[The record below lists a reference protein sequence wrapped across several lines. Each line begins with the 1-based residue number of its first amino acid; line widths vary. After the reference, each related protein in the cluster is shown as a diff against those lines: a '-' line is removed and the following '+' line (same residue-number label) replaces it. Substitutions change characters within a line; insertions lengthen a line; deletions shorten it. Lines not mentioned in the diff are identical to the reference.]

1 MRPETLNLGSEAL
14 KSFRDLF
21 DISLRHALINMEEKD
36 LQTGTITGKVKIL
49 IDRDV
54 NRETGE
60 MVTFISLKPDV
71 NVKLGINA
79 KAECEE
85 VKGLHLAFDGN
96 GDPIVSKNQI
106 SMDEY
111 IRNTDE
117 RGA

>member
-1 MRPETLNLGSEAL
+1 MRPETLNLDSEAL

-21 DISLRHALINMEEKD
+21 DVSLRHAVSNMEERG
-36 LQTGTITGKVKIL
+36 LETGTVTGKIRIH

-79 KAECEE
+79 KVECEE
-85 VKGLHLAFDGN
+85 VKGLHLGFDGN
-96 GDPIVSKNQI
+96 WDPIVAENQI

-111 IRNTDE
+111 FAE
-117 RGA
+117 KSQMGA

>member
-1 MRPETLNLGSEAL
+1 MRPETLNLDSEAL

-85 VKGLHLAFDGN
+85 VKGLHLEFDGN
-96 GDPIVSKNQI
+96 GNPIVAENQI

-111 IRNTDE
+111 FAE
-117 RGA
+117 KSQMGA

>member
-1 MRPETLNLGSEAL
+1 MRPETLNLDSEAL
-14 KSFRDLF
+14 RSFRDMF
-21 DISLRHALINMEEKD
+21 DISLRHAVTNMEERG
-36 LQTGTITGKVKIL
+36 LETGTVTGKIQIH

-54 NRETGE
+54 NRETRE
-60 MVTFISLKPDV
+60 MVILIDLKPDV
-71 NVKLGINA
+71 SVKLGINA

-85 VKGLHLAFDGN
+85 VKGLHLEFDGN
-96 GDPIVSKNQI
+96 GNPIVAENQI